1 MNSIRFRW
9 FRSITPNVQ
18 QLGEGGGSLLFAR
31 ANTVSNLHN
40 VSASHTATFA
50 KLLVICRLHSY
61 QSISIF

>member
-1 MNSIRFRW
+1 MLIRLGVFRQ
-9 FRSITPNVQ
+9 SDVQ